1 MARSAEVTKSRIFSA
16 AYQLLYREGFSR
28 TSMDAIANAAGL
40 TKKTLYSH
48 YDSKDALVA
57 AILEHQQAESLA
69 LFQRWAD
76 LSAKDAATFVGTLF
90 AKLHHWASSTP
101 WYGSGFTRL
110 TMELA
115 DLPGHPARMAAHRH
129 KAAVEDWL
137 SGELK
142 RLNQSRPKVIASQ
155 LMVLIEGCMS
165 LALIHQDATY
175 ILTAAK
181 AANRL
186 LKDASR

>member
-1 MARSAEVTKSRIFSA
+1 MPRSAEATKKVIFSA
-16 AYQLLYREGFSR
+16 AYRLLYREGFSR
-28 TSMDAIANAAGL
+28 TSMDAIADAAGV
-40 TKKTLYSH
+40 TKKTLYYH
-48 YDSKDALVA
+48 FDSKDDLVA

-76 LSAKDAATFVGTLF
+76 PSAKDPTAFVDALF
-90 AKLHHWASSTP
+90 AKLHHWASGTV

-115 DLPGHPARMAAHRH
+115 DLPGHPARTAAHRH

-142 RLNQSRPKVIASQ
+142 RLGQPRPKPVARQ
-155 LMVLIEGCMS
+155 LMVLVEGCMS
-165 LALIHQDATY
+165 LVLIHQDAIY
-175 ILTAAK
+175 VLAAAK

-186 LKDASR
+186 LKDKAG